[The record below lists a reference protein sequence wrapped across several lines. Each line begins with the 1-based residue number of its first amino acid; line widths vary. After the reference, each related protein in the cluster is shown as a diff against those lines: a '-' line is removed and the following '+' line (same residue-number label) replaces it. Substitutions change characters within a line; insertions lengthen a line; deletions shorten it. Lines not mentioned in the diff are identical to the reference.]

1 MPTLEEEEAF
11 SHLRARQGAGAR
23 YDADGAPSHELALA
37 RRGTAYF
44 ARLLNSLRNAELY
57 EASTITGWTRAQVVA
72 AVAFNA
78 KDLTRMVET
87 ARLGLIGVDVP
98 YEKDREKEIEF
109 AATLP
114 AHALRNL
121 FKHSEVHLNVEWR
134 DLSNEHWSVRLI
146 SKNEVPILV
155 AETPITRARF
165 IWAHSLYMNAGGSF
179 KDIPP
184 ELVSEHGFLPT
195 RQK

>member
-23 YDADGAPSHELALA
+23 YDAEGAPSYELALA

-44 ARLLNSLRNAELY
+44 ARLLNNLRNAELY
-57 EASTITGWTRAQVVA
+57 EASAITGWTRAHVVA
-72 AVAFNA
+72 AVAYNA
-78 KDLTRMVET
+78 KDITRMVEA
-87 ARLGLIGVDVP
+87 ARMDLSQIDIP
-98 YEKDREKEIEF
+98 SESDRAEEIAY

-134 DLSNEHWSVRLI
+134 DLTDKNWQATLTTSRGQTIAVSQTPKIRAQAIWSRSIDLD
-146 SKNEVPILV
+146 
-155 AETPITRARF
+155 
-165 IWAHSLYMNAGGSF
+165 AGGQ
-179 KDIPP
+179 
-184 ELVSEHGFLPT
+184 VSDLPVGLNYSS
-195 RQK
+195 QSA

>member
-11 SHLRARQGAGAR
+11 SYLRARQGAGAR
-23 YDADGAPSHELALA
+23 YDAEGAPAQELTWA

-44 ARLLNSLRNAELY
+44 ARLLNNLTNEELD
-57 EASTITGWTRAQVVA
+57 APSSIAGWSRAHVVA

-78 KDLTRMVET
+78 KDLTRIVEA
-87 ARLGLIGVDVP
+87 ARLGLTDIALPTEDQ
-98 YEKDREKEIEF
+98 REEIAF

-134 DLSNEHWSVRLI
+134 DLTTEQWRLNINSVRDTI
-146 SKNEVPILV
+146 EVRHTPQMRAAFTWNHAV
-155 AETPITRARF
+155 ALR
-165 IWAHSLYMNAGGSF
+165 SGGSVRDF
-179 KDIPP
+179 PLDMNTSK
-184 ELVSEHGFLPT
+184 
-195 RQK
+195 